1 MAPETCPTPGTAS
14 STLNGASG
22 LSAPSPL
29 RDWGLAGGGWWR
41 GAGLVPPGGSIRGL
55 NPPSLQSSSGHTLGN
70 SPGPKDSGT
79 VLGGAQPRAQASQP
93 RPSWGPSDRPPLWP
107 VRPSIHHVGRRRA
120 ERRGRLAEATGLAGL
135 VRKGLST
142 SFLLIK
148 KGRRGNRSHHQSF
161 PRSGCQSRW
170 LLQSGAGA
178 WLRLAN

>member
-1 MAPETCPTPGTAS
+1 MAGCRSGTSWGQHQGPGPSLPSEQLRPHFRKQPWPKGLWDNPGWGPATC
-14 STLNGASG
+14 SG
-22 LSAPSPL
+22 LTAQAFLGTYRPPVVVARSA
-29 RDWGLAGGGWWR
+29 
-41 GAGLVPPGGSIRGL
+41 L
-55 NPPSLQSSSGHTLGN
+55 NPPR
-70 SPGPKDSGT
+70 
-79 VLGGAQPRAQASQP
+79 RA
-93 RPSWGPSDRPPLWP
+93 PSC
-107 VRPSIHHVGRRRA
+107 RA
-120 ERRGRLAEATGLAGL
+120 ERGLAEATGLAGL